1 MVLQCDRKQG
11 VQLLRLEY
19 ILWMWIISHGG
30 EKVETPVGYF
40 TR

>member
-19 ILWMWIISHGG
+19 ILRMWIISHGG
-30 EKVETPVGYF
+30 EKAEIPVG
-40 TR
+40 